1 MTDKTTTSLTA
12 ASALDGTELVHV
24 VQGGNSRKATV
35 ADVAASVVL
44 ADIDLAARD
53 LRKAGNPLIL
63 TNVDDYRELHCE
75 FRATHGTDAGIL
87 AEVSTD
93 NGVNFD
99 TGASD
104 YGVAGWLYNTTYGS
118 AIFQDTAFPSMII
131 APTGSTLTYGSCRIT
146 NHWNA
151 NGHTFATVNSGG
163 TLSGTRSF
171 TSERRAAS
179 LVNAIR
185 FFSNSAHTGGR
196 LTIVGFR

>member
-1 MTDKTTTSLTA
+1 MTDKTIGDLTA
-12 ASALDGTELVHV
+12 AGALDGTELVHV
-24 VQGGNSRKATV
+24 VQGGNSRRTTV
-35 ADVAASVVL
+35 AAVAASVVL
-44 ADIDLAARD
+44 ADINLATRD
-53 LRKAGNPLIL
+53 LRKAGDPLIL
-63 TNVDDYRELHCE
+63 TDVDDYRELHCE
-75 FRATHGTDAGIL
+75 FRCTHGSDAGIL

-93 NGVNFD
+93 NGANFD

-104 YGVAGWLYNTTYGS
+104 YGVAGWLFNPTYS
-118 AIFQDTAFPSMII
+118 AAIFADTAFASMII
-131 APTGSTLTYGSCRIT
+131 APTGSSLTYGSCRIT

-151 NGHTFATVNSGG
+151 NGHTFATLNSGG

-185 FFSNSAHTGGR
+185 FFSNNAHTGGR